1 MRSGRVVDEP
11 LIVVPVRHLRAA
23 NLAQGFDP
31 SPEPILATVL
41 KPNVARVMPR
51 SVAEA
56 DPRFKQIV
64 CYVIVRSQGL
74 VFHYLRS
81 AGAGERRLAGRRS
94 LGLGGHLNADDA
106 DGALDHQGLQRAIQR
121 ELDEEVALARDT
133 QLGHREGLGQE
144 VVRPRIEALHPPGHR
159 ALGGQHQDGHRGAPL
174 AQRVAEVQ
182 TRSVGQPEVQHH
194 HVGLALA
201 QGVQRRGDVP
211 GAHHQV
217 PVPRERPH
225 DELAGLVVVF
235 HHQHAHEPRG

>member
-121 ELDEEVALARDT
+121 ELDEEVALGDVPSIRY
-133 QLGHREGLGQE
+133 LGIINDDSTE
-144 VVRPRIEALHPPGHR
+144 VG
-159 ALGGQHQDGHRGAPL
+159 
-174 AQRVAEVQ
+174 RV
-182 TRSVGQPEVQHH
+182 
-194 HVGLALA
+194 HVGLVALA
-201 QGVQRRGDVP
+201 DLPRPDVRLRDTTLQD
-211 GAHHQV
+211 G
-217 PVPRERPH
+217 RFDRPE
-225 DELAGLVVVF
+225 DLAVRAAAFETWSQLCLP
-235 HHQHAHEPRG
+235 ALISPPETS